1 MIEKRIT
8 IFTSNYRI
16 GELQLD
22 DRIVNRI
29 EKMALPIEFPAE
41 SIRSAIARKEKQRSS
56 GSLYL
61 ENDYCS
67 RF

>member
-8 IFTSNYRI
+8 IFTSNYRMDD
-16 GELQLD
+16 LKLD

-41 SIRSAIARKEKQRSS
+41 SIRSAIARKENSDLLDRLL
-56 GSLYL
+56 GA
-61 ENDYCS
+61 
-67 RF
+67 